1 MLNWLTRNTWVKEGD
16 DMTEWRKRCLGE
28 ITSFMSKGIPPK
40 YVERENENTVRVLNQ
55 KCNRNFEINYEE
67 SRLHDCSKKKVPADK
82 MLQPGDVLINS
93 TGTGTAGR
101 VAQLYDVPTPTTID
115 GHMILLRPTEEI
127 DSIYYG
133 YAVKAFQPKIETLAE
148 GSTGQTEINRKRLQE
163 EIVISFPEEKETQE
177 RIARFL
183 LNIDEKIKV
192 NGKINKNLEQQAEA
206 IFQSILSNAVTTVN
220 LGEIADVKGGKR
232 LPKGVNL
239 IDIQNTHP
247 YIRVRDLNNV
257 LFASLTPDYAYVD
270 EETQKSISR
279 YIVSTGDVL
288 ISIVGTIGL
297 TAIVDSTLDKA
308 NLTEN
313 CVKVTNLKHITPEY
327 LLLYLRSQLGR
338 EAITK
343 GTVGAVQ
350 QKLPIKNIQ
359 AIPIPL
365 LSEKDKNTLLC
376 TLDSIFAEISI
387 NVIQS
392 AKLSSLRDT
401 LLPRLMSGE
410 LDVSDIDL

>member
-1 MLNWLTRNTWVKEGD
+1 MKFNRYALSDLATIKYGKNQKKVLSESGNIPIYGTGGLMGYATTALYDKPSVLIG
-16 DMTEWRKRCLGE
+16 RKGT
-28 ITSFMSKGIPPK
+28 IGKVK
-40 YVERENENTVRVLNQ
+40 YVEHPFWTVDTLFYTIVNTDIVLPKYLYYVMSLVDLNNYNE
-55 KCNRNFEINYEE
+55 
-67 SRLHDCSKKKVPADK
+67 
-82 MLQPGDVLINS
+82 G
-93 TGTGTAGR
+93 
-101 VAQLYDVPTPTTID
+101 TTIPS
-115 GHMILLRPTEEI
+115 LRT
-127 DSIYYG
+127 
-133 YAVKAFQPKIETLAE
+133 ETL
-148 GSTGQTEINRKRLQE
+148 NRLEFDIPSLVEQE
-163 EIVISFPEEKETQE
+163 TILSC
-177 RIARFL
+177 
-183 LNIDEKIKV
+183 LNPIDEKIAL
-192 NGKINKNLEQQAEA
+192 NNAINNNLEQQAEA
-206 IFQSILSNAVTTVN
+206 IFQSILSKAITTVN

-239 IDIQNTHP
+239 TDIPNAHP

-257 LFASLTPDYAYVD
+257 LFASLTPNYAYVD
-270 EETQKSISR
+270 KETQKSISR

-327 LLLYLRSQLGR
+327 LLLYLRTQLGR
-338 EAITK
+338 EAIAK

-365 LSEKDKNTLLC
+365 LSEKDKNALFC
-376 TLDSIFAEISI
+376 TLDSIFAGISN

-392 AKLSSLRDT
+392 AKLASLRDT
-401 LLPRLMSGE
+401 LLPRLMSSE

>member
-1 MLNWLTRNTWVKEGD
+1 MAEWVMKKLKDIADFNPRESLAKGVVAKKVAMDKLQPFCRDIPGYELEPFSGGTKFRNGD
-16 DMTEWRKRCLGE
+16 TIMARITPCLENGKTAKVAVLDDGEVGFGSTEYIVFRAKDGVDEDFIYYLVCSPLVRGPAIKSMVGSSGRQRVQTDVVQNLE
-28 ITSFMSKGIPPK
+28 IMVPD
-40 YVERENENTVRVLNQ
+40 
-55 KCNRNFEINYEE
+55 YEE
-67 SRLHDCSKKKVPADK
+67 QKWISGLLKSLDDK
-82 MLQPGDVLINS
+82 IAAN
-93 TGTGTAGR
+93 
-101 VAQLYDVPTPTTID
+101 
-115 GHMILLRPTEEI
+115 TE
-127 DSIYYG
+127 
-133 YAVKAFQPKIETLAE
+133 V
-148 GSTGQTEINRKRLQE
+148 
-163 EIVISFPEEKETQE
+163 
-177 RIARFL
+177 
-183 LNIDEKIKV
+183 
-192 NGKINKNLEQQAEA
+192 NKNLEQQAEA
-206 IFQSILSNAVTTVN
+206 IFQSILSNAITTVN

-239 IDIQNTHP
+239 IDIPNTHP

-365 LSEKDKNTLLC
+365 LSEKDKNTLFC
-376 TLDSIFAEISI
+376 TLDSIFAEISS

-410 LDVSDIDL
+410 LDASNIDL